1 MSHVLEV
8 KSQCIRRRLPVNKNV
23 GDGVEILPAIQGGLT
38 AWMLT
43 WGPSMFIDGMRFAPS
58 QHHNAWSYTG

>member
-1 MSHVLEV
+1 
-8 KSQCIRRRLPVNKNV
+8 
-23 GDGVEILPAIQGGLT
+23 VEILPAIQGGLT